1 MQKLYCYV
9 DETGQDT
16 QGALF
21 LVALVLINL
30 EGESYACT
38 LCESTTFHQLIA
50 QLSLVEGLQKLNF
63 SRGPQA
69 GESSCNSLK

>member
-21 LVALVLINL
+21 LVALVIVGQEREKLRKLLRSL
-30 EGESYACT
+30 EGRSGKT
-38 LCESTTFHQLIA
+38 TQRPRSSSTGWGDRSVTGRATRLFL
-50 QLSLVEGLQKLNF
+50 
-63 SRGPQA
+63 GP
-69 GESSCNSLK
+69 